1 MHKAS
6 KRVAQM
12 DVLKMRP
19 TTPDVGL
26 RYGGAMVFGGKDL
39 NRLTFAAE
47 REAGRRDGRLQ
58 EVIILCLFE
67 NN

>member
-1 MHKAS
+1 
-6 KRVAQM
+6 
-12 DVLKMRP
+12 
-19 TTPDVGL
+19 
-26 RYGGAMVFGGKDL
+26 MVFGGKDL